1 MGLRMAPVRQRVVT
15 ERVPDAAGAVREGLR
30 ALPLSERVRPGMRV
44 AVGVGS
50 RGISCITEVVMTVVN
65 ELRALGAQPFL
76 VPAMGSHGGGTA
88 EGQRQVLEDY
98 GLGPSRL
105 GIPIQ
110 SDMEAV
116 QIGETEAGV
125 PIYFDRFA
133 DDADG
138 IVIVNRIKEHTSF
151 RGAWESGLMKM
162 LAVGLGKRQGA
173 ATYHARGVGGTFPA
187 VARAILAQR
196 PVLFGVGIVENGLH
210 EPARIAV
217 IPAERI
223 EVEEPRLLDLA
234 RQMRPGIPLDPLDLL
249 IVQEMGKNISGT
261 GMDLNV
267 IGMWRRLGG
276 PVTPDFKVIAA
287 LDLTANSHGNAIG
300 VGHADLITQRL
311 RDKIDVAATYTNCLT
326 AGNLAGG
333 KIPITLPTDRA
344 VIDAAIA
351 GIGMATARVVW
362 IRNTLTLD
370 TLWASE
376 ALLPDVA
383 QTPGLEQLG
392 EPADVEFD
400 ARGAL
405 ILPSVSSGSP
415 SLAE

>member
-1 MGLRMAPVRQRVVT
+1 MAPVRQHVVT
-15 ERVPDAAGAVREGLR
+15 ERVPDVAAAVSEGLR
-30 ALPLSERVRPGMRV
+30 ALPLAERVRPGMRV
-44 AVGVGS
+44 AVGAGS
-50 RGISCITEVVMTVVN
+50 RGISSIREVVTTVVG
-65 ELRALGAQPFL
+65 ELLALDAQPFL

-88 EGQRQVLEDY
+88 EGQRQVLVDY
-98 GLGPSRL
+98 GLGPDRL
-105 GIPIQ
+105 GVPIQ

-116 QIGETEAGV
+116 QIGETEDGTPV
-125 PIYFDRFA
+125 YFDRFA
-133 DDADG
+133 NDADG
-138 IVIVNRIKEHTSF
+138 IIICNRIKEHTSF
-151 RGAWESGLMKM
+151 RGPWESGLMKM

-173 ATYHARGVGGTFPA
+173 AAYHARGVGNTFPQ
-187 VARAILAQR
+187 VARFILAQR

-217 IPAERI
+217 LPAERI
-223 EVEEPRLLDLA
+223 EADEPGLLDLA
-234 RQMRPGIPLDPLDLL
+234 RTMRPGVPLEPLDLL
-249 IVQEMGKNISGT
+249 IVQEMGKDISGT

-276 PVTPDFKVIAA
+276 PITPNIKVIAA

-333 KIPITLPTDRA
+333 KIPITLPTDRD
-344 VIDAAIA
+344 VIAAALA
-351 GIGMATARVVW
+351 GGNMAEARVVW

-370 TLWASE
+370 QMWVSE

-383 QTPGLEQLG
+383 
-392 EPADVEFD
+392 A
-400 ARGAL
+400 
-405 ILPSVSSGSP
+405 SP
-415 SLAE
+415 SLELIGAPASVTYDDQGALTLPTA

>member
-1 MGLRMAPVRQRVVT
+1 MILRMAPVRQHVVT
-15 ERVPDAAGAVREGLR
+15 ERVPDVAAAVREGLQ
-30 ALPLSERVRPGMRV
+30 ALPLAARVRPGMRI

-50 RGISCITEVVMTVVN
+50 RGISSIREVVTTVVA
-65 ELRALGAQPFL
+65 ELLAQGAQPFL

-88 EGQRQVLEDY
+88 EGQREVLAGY
-98 GLGPSRL
+98 GLGPEQL
-105 GIPIQ
+105 GVPIY

-116 QIGETEAGV
+116 EIGETDDGTPV
-125 PIYFDRFA
+125 YFDRYA
-133 DDADG
+133 SDADG
-138 IVIVNRIKEHTSF
+138 IVICNRIKEHTSF
-151 RGAWESGLMKM
+151 RGLWESGLMKM

-173 ATYHARGVGGTFPA
+173 AAYHARGVGETFPP
-187 VARAILAQR
+187 VARFILAQR

-210 EPARIAV
+210 APARIAV

-223 EVEEPRLLDLA
+223 EAEEPALLDLA
-234 RQMRPGIPLDPLDLL
+234 RTMRPGVPLEPLDLL
-249 IVQEMGKNISGT
+249 LVQEMGKDISGT

-276 PVTPDFKVIAA
+276 PITPNFKIVAA

-333 KIPITLPTDRA
+333 KIPMTLPTDRD
-344 VIDAAIA
+344 VLAAALA
-351 GIGMATARVVW
+351 GVEPSRARVVW

-370 TLWASE
+370 RMWVSE

-383 QTPGLEQLG
+383 MASTLEPVG
-392 EPADVEFD
+392 APTEVVFD
-400 ARGAL
+400 NQGAL
-405 ILPSVSSGSP
+405 ILPS
-415 SLAE
+415 A

>member
-1 MGLRMAPVRQRVVT
+1 MAPVRQHVVT
-15 ERVPDAAGAVREGLR
+15 ERVPDVGAAVREGLR
-30 ALPLSERVRPGMRV
+30 ALPLAERVWPGMRI

-50 RGISCITEVVMTVVN
+50 RGISSIREVVTAVVA
-65 ELRALGAQPFL
+65 ELQAQGAQPFL

-88 EGQRQVLEDY
+88 EGQREVLAGY
-98 GLGPSRL
+98 GLGPDRL
-105 GIPIQ
+105 GVPIY

-116 QIGETEAGV
+116 EIGETEDGTPV
-125 PIYFDRFA
+125 YFDRYA
-133 DDADG
+133 NDTDG
-138 IVIVNRIKEHTSF
+138 IVICNRIKEHTSF
-151 RGAWESGLMKM
+151 RGPWESGLMKM

-173 ATYHARGVGGTFPA
+173 GAYHARGVGETFPT
-187 VARAILAQR
+187 VARFILTQR

-210 EPARIAV
+210 EAARIAV

-223 EVEEPRLLDLA
+223 EADEPSLLDLA
-234 RQMRPGIPLDPLDLL
+234 RTMRPGVPLEPLDLL
-249 IVQEMGKNISGT
+249 IVQEMGKDISGT

-276 PVTPDFKVIAA
+276 PITPNFKVVAA

-333 KIPITLPTDRA
+333 KIPITLPTDRD
-344 VIDAAIA
+344 VIAAALA
-351 GIGMATARVVW
+351 GSEASRARVVW

-370 TLWASE
+370 LMWVSE
-376 ALLPDVA
+376 ALLADVA
-383 QTPGLEQLG
+383 ALPTMEQIGAATEL
-392 EPADVEFD
+392 VFD
-400 ARGAL
+400 EQGRL
-405 ILPSVSSGSP
+405 NLPS
-415 SLAE
+415 A